1 MNCQP
6 SSFCVIDRPQSD
18 WSGQEKPLNV
28 HNVIK
33 NQTEYQDIAQYR
45 CPPEGI
51 GGSADSD

>member
-18 WSGQEKPLNV
+18 WSGQGKPLNV

-45 CPPEGI
+45 CPPGSI